1 MAAKARN
8 KFIHGPGG
16 AACSCCRVG
25 SKSSAKRGASRH
37 VRRAAKLE
45 LKSNA

>member
-1 MAAKARN
+1 MSTKGKN
-8 KFIHGPGG
+8 KFIYGPGG

-25 SKSSAKRGASRH
+25 SKSCAKRGASRH